1 MPKSV
6 VIRAATADDLD
17 VLDELEHRCFAN
29 DRLTRRRLSHWLKA
43 RHGIL
48 LMLEDAQGAAAYG
61 LVWLLKGT
69 RLARLYS
76 LAVDPRARGQG
87 YGQKLLKALESAAAE
102 RGRVYMRLEVAKHNT
117 TAIQLYEKEG
127 YRVFG
132 EYTDYYEDH
141 DDALRM
147 HKQIMHA
154 KKPDPQ
160 SIARATLQR
169 IFKKVPWYR
178 QTTEFTCGPA
188 SLMMAMASLEPARK
202 PDQMTELAIWRE
214 ATTIF
219 MTSGH
224 GGCHPLGLALAA
236 QRRGFHAE
244 VTMNTREPLFI
255 EGVRREK
262 KKDIMIKVDRQFLK
276 EAKAAGVGLHY
287 GDVTQQRIESWLN
300 EGWAVLVLISTFRL
314 DGKKTPHWVCLTGS
328 DEHCF
333 YVHDPDC
340 EEGRQVA
347 LDCQHLPIARADF
360 ARMSAFG
367 RGRLR
372 TAIILKKAVVP

>member
-1 MPKSV
+1 MGAKAV
-6 VIRAATADDLD
+6 GAQIRPATVDDLD
-17 VLDELEHRCFAN
+17 ALDELEQRCFNN
-29 DRLTRRRLSHWLKA
+29 DRLSRRRLSHWIKA
-43 RHGIL
+43 SHSIL
-48 LMLEDAQGAAAYG
+48 QVYEDAQGIGAYG

-76 LAVDPRARGQG
+76 LAVDARLRGQG
-87 YGQKLLKALESAAAE
+87 VGQQLLQTLEDRAAE
-102 RGRVYMRLEVAKHNT
+102 RRRLYMRLEVAKSNKQ
-117 TAIQLYEKEG
+117 AIALYERAG

-147 HKQIMHA
+147 QKQIVHLS
-154 KKPDPQ
+154 PQ
-160 SIARATLQR
+160 KLERR
-169 IFKKVPWYR
+169 VPWYR

-188 SLMMAMASLEPARK
+188 SLLMAMSSLEEQRK
-202 PDQMTELAIWRE
+202 PEQMEELAIWRE

-236 QRRGFHAE
+236 RRRGFTAE
-244 VTMNTREPLFI
+244 VIINKRGPLFI

-262 KKDIMIKVDRQFLK
+262 KKDIITKVDRRFLE
-276 EAKAAGVGLHY
+276 EALEAGVDIRY
-287 GDVTQQRIESWLN
+287 SDVTQQQLENWLH
-300 EGWAVLVLISTFRL
+300 EGRAVLVLISTYRL
-314 DGKKTPHWVCLTGS
+314 DGKKTPHWVCLTGL
-328 DEHCF
+328 DEHCL

-340 EEGRQVA
+340 EEGKQVA
-347 LDCQHLPIARADF
+347 LDCQHLPIARQDF

-372 TAIILKKAVVP
+372 TAIAISAPNLGSE

>member
-1 MPKSV
+1 MSARTTGSA
-6 VIRAATADDLD
+6 IRPAMARDLD
-17 VLDELEHRCFAN
+17 ALDQLERRCFDS
-29 DRLTRRRLSHWLKA
+29 DRLTRRRLSHWIKA
-43 RHGIL
+43 SHGIL
-48 LMLEDAQGAAAYG
+48 HLYEDDQGTAAYG

-76 LAVDPRARGQG
+76 LAVDPRARGRG
-87 YGQKLLKALESAAAE
+87 IGEKLLRALELAAAD
-102 RGRVYMRLEVAKHNT
+102 RGRLYMRLEVAKSNQS
-117 TAIQLYEKEG
+117 AIRLYERSG

-132 EYTDYYEDH
+132 EYTDYYQDH

-147 HKQIMHA
+147 HKQIVHL
-154 KKPDPQ
+154 KQQK
-160 SIARATLQR
+160 LQKR
-169 IFKKVPWYR
+169 VPWYR

-188 SLMMAMASLEPARK
+188 SLMMAMSSLDVRRK
-202 PDQMTELAIWRE
+202 PEQMEELAIWRE

-236 QRRGFHAE
+236 QRRGFAAE
-244 VTMNTREPLFI
+244 VTLSQREPLFI

-262 KKDIMIKVDRQFLK
+262 KKDIISKVDRQFLK
-276 EAKAAGVGLHY
+276 EARAAGVTIRY
-287 GDVTQQRIESWLN
+287 CEVTQQQLEDWMQ
-300 EGWAVLVLISTFRL
+300 EGRAVLVLISTYRL
-314 DGKKTPHWVCLTGS
+314 DGKKTPHWVCLTGL
-328 DEHCF
+328 DEHCL

-347 LDCQHLPIARADF
+347 LDCQHLPISRQDF

-372 TAIILKKAVVP
+372 TAIAITPGCDR